1 MGVLSEER
9 VIRVMIIVNLLILSA
24 GYIKEGAERIW
35 GLKRGRGGGVQCE
48 RKGVIMEAGDK

>member
-35 GLKRGRGGGVQCE
+35 GLKRGQGGRGAMREKGGNNGG
-48 RKGVIMEAGDK
+48 RR

>member
-35 GLKRGRGGGVQCE
+35 GLKRGQGGAGCNERERG
-48 RKGVIMEAGDK
+48 